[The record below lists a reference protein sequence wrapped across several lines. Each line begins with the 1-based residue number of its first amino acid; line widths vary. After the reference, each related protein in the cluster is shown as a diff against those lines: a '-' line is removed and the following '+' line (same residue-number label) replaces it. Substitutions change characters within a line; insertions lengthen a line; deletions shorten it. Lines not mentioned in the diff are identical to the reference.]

1 MTIFH
6 VGAVQMESQDDLE
19 ANLVNAR
26 MLVREAA
33 QRGAELVLLPE
44 NFAFMGTEEDKRSIA
59 EELAGSGPI
68 VSALRA
74 MAAEAK
80 VWVIGG
86 GMPERSADPARPY
99 NTSCAVAPT
108 GEIASSYR
116 KVHLFDVEVGDG
128 ASYRESASTSAGT
141 SVDVLTARLGGEDV
155 RVGQTVC
162 YDLRFPA
169 LYQRLVDAGVQL
181 LTVPA
186 AFTLMTGKDHWHVLL
201 RARAIETQS
210 YVLAAG
216 QWGAHPKGRRTYGK
230 SCLVDP
236 WGDVVAQAS
245 EGPGTVVGRVD
256 LGYLAGVRR
265 RLPCLAHRRPIE

>member
-1 MTIFH
+1 MPIFH
-6 VGAVQMESQDDLE
+6 VGAVQMESQDDLG
-19 ANLVNAR
+19 ANLASAR
-26 MLVREAA
+26 SLVREAA

-44 NFAFMGTEEDKRSIA
+44 NFAFMGTEEDKRAIA
-59 EELAGSGPI
+59 EDLDGSGPI
-68 VSALRA
+68 VTALRG
-74 MAAEAK
+74 MAEESK

-99 NTSCAVAPT
+99 NTSCAVSPT
-108 GEIASSYR
+108 GEIASRYR

-141 SVDVLTARLGGEDV
+141 SAEAFTARLGAGEL

-169 LYQRLVDAGVQL
+169 LHQRLVDLGAAL

-201 RARAIETQS
+201 RARAIETQT

-236 WGDVVAQAS
+236 WGDVVAQAG

-256 LGYLAGVRR
+256 VGYLEDVRR
-265 RLPCLAHRRPIE
+265 RLPCLSHRQEL

>member
-1 MTIFH
+1 MPIFH
-6 VGAVQMESQDDLE
+6 VGAVQMESQDDLG
-19 ANLVNAR
+19 ANLASAR
-26 MLVREAA
+26 SLVREAA

-44 NFAFMGTEEDKRSIA
+44 NFAFMGTEEDKRAIA
-59 EELAGSGPI
+59 EDLDGSGPI
-68 VSALRA
+68 VTALRG
-74 MAAEAK
+74 MAEESK

-99 NTSCAVAPT
+99 NTSCAVSPT
-108 GEIASSYR
+108 GEIASRYR

-141 SVDVLTARLGGEDV
+141 SAEAFTARLGAGEL

-169 LYQRLVDAGVQL
+169 LHQRLVDLGAAL

-201 RARAIETQS
+201 RARAIETQT

-236 WGDVVAQAS
+236 WGDVVAQAG

-256 LGYLAGVRR
+256 VGYLEDVRR
-265 RLPCLAHRRPIE
+265 RLPCLSHRQQL

>member
-1 MTIFH
+1 
-6 VGAVQMESQDDLE
+6 
-19 ANLVNAR
+19 
-26 MLVREAA
+26 
-33 QRGAELVLLPE
+33 
-44 NFAFMGTEEDKRSIA
+44 
-59 EELAGSGPI
+59 
-68 VSALRA
+68 
-74 MAAEAK
+74 
-80 VWVIGG
+80 
-86 GMPERSADPARPY
+86 
-99 NTSCAVAPT
+99 
-108 GEIASSYR
+108 
-116 KVHLFDVEVGDG
+116 VHLFDVEVGDG

-141 SVDVLTARLGGEDV
+141 SAEAFTARLGAGEL

-169 LYQRLVDAGVQL
+169 LHQRLVDLGAAL

-201 RARAIETQS
+201 RARAIETQT

-236 WGDVVAQAS
+236 WGDVVAQAG

-256 LGYLAGVRR
+256 VGYLEDVRR
-265 RLPCLAHRRPIE
+265 RLPCLSHRQQL